1 MQVGCEY
8 LFLLL
13 GEGQDRI
20 ILCHQIHLS
29 AKLSRQLLH
38 FVGLLGQIVLK
49 PLLLRLRTGQDC
61 IVLGYQVRL
70 PFELLLEVVQLIPKI
85 NYCLLLKDGAGVF
98 FGHGGKKV
106 VIGLRQV
113 SSHNSRR
120 GWIGCISWIGGSLGS
135 LGQWEALVL
144 GVCILQ
150 HLGLLLLPWVQR
162 LGRGTVGADNGFP
175 MSCLGPTDC
184 WLQGG
189 PYDGVWHGRRYC
201 CHLVSLEQKVKS
213 PSLLSHQRLAGQARD
228 PKGVV
233 HSTRDPGG
241 LVWVSLALD
250 GQDQGI
256 SQSTDG
262 QINASSCPGQA

>member
-1 MQVGCEY
+1 MS
-8 LFLLL
+8 
-13 GEGQDRI
+13 
-20 ILCHQIHLS
+20 LS
-29 AKLSRQLLH
+29 LS
-38 FVGLLGQIVLK
+38 
-49 PLLLRLRTGQDC
+49 
-61 IVLGYQVRL
+61 
-70 PFELLLEVVQLIPKI
+70 
-85 NYCLLLKDGAGVF
+85 
-98 FGHGGKKV
+98 
-106 VIGLRQV
+106 
-113 SSHNSRR
+113 
-120 GWIGCISWIGGSLGS
+120 GWIGNFCCHTSCCSWDGGSLGS

-144 GVCILQ
+144 GGCILK
-150 HLGLLLLPWVQR
+150 HFGLLLLPWVQR
-162 LGRGTVGADNGFP
+162 LGRGTVGANNGFP
-175 MSCLGPTDC
+175 RSCLGHTGC

-201 CHLVSLEQKVKS
+201 CHLVNLEQKVKS

-262 QINASSCPGQA
+262 QINASPCPGQA